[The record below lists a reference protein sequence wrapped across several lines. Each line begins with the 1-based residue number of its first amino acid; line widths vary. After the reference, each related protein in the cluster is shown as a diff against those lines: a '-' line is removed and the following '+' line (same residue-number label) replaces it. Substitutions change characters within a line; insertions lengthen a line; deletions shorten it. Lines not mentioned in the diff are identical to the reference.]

1 MCKYENECVCCDL
14 PCMGTSCPNLNVP
27 HYYCDDCGEE
37 DTLYEFDGE
46 ELCINCIK
54 NRLTEVDGSSF

>member
-1 MCKYENECVCCDL
+1 MVKYENECVCCDL
-14 PCMGTSCPNLNVP
+14 PCMGTSCPNRNVP